1 VVDDNATNRRILQ
14 DMLVRWQMKTQG
26 AADVTAA
33 LEILE
38 NARRLNQAFDLVLT
52 DAHMPEMSGFDLAA
66 RIQKDPGLAQTAIL
80 MLTSDQQRDDA
91 SRCRELGIAAYL
103 VKPVRQAELYQAIL
117 SALKLRPIIEEA
129 KSPALAVTL
138 SANGPNRP
146 LDILL
151 VEDNVI
157 NHTLAKIILGKRGH
171 AVTLATSGAEA
182 LAAMEARSFDLV
194 LMDVQMPGMDGFQA
208 TAIIRTRELALGR
221 RTPIM
226 AMTAHAMKGD
236 RQRCLQAG
244 MDGYVSKPINITE
257 LFEEIDNLIFA
268 NIDRH

>member
-1 VVDDNATNRRILQ
+1 
-14 DMLVRWQMKTQG
+14 
-26 AADVTAA
+26 
-33 LEILE
+33 
-38 NARRLNQAFDLVLT
+38 
-52 DAHMPEMSGFDLAA
+52 
-66 RIQKDPGLAQTAIL
+66 

-117 SALKLRPIIEEA
+117 SALKLRPVIEEA
-129 KSPALAVTL
+129 KSPALAVDP
-138 SANGPNRP
+138 SASTSNRP
-146 LDILL
+146 LNILL

-157 NHTLAKIILGKRGH
+157 NHTLATRILEKRGH
-171 AVTLATSGAEA
+171 TVTLAMSGTEA
-182 LAAMEARSFDLV
+182 LAAMETRSFDLV

-221 RTPIM
+221 HTPIM

-244 MDGYVSKPINITE
+244 MDGYVSKPIKITE
-257 LFEEIDNLIFA
+257 LFEEINNLVLA
-268 NIDRH
+268 NVERPCELPAAVPTQSLR